1 MWLRRE
7 PAPHKLHSYFQ
18 RAMWRAH
25 AHIHACTQV
34 NKNNKKKFKK
44 ELYGAGTK
52 VDRYLNRLRNSEIN
66 PQSVSTFFKKKEGV
80 KITHLMKDRPFN
92 KWSWGTRV
100 CAWRRMKPDLYL
112 SPRTKIHSKRIKDLN
127 IRPETLKLLR
137 KIFQDMD
144 ISRDF

>member
-1 MWLRRE
+1 MR
-7 PAPHKLHSYFQ
+7 
-18 RAMWRAH
+18 
-25 AHIHACTQV
+25 
-34 NKNNKKKFKK
+34 
-44 ELYGAGTK
+44 
-52 VDRYLNRLRNSEIN
+52 
-66 PQSVSTFFKKKEGV
+66 
-80 KITHLMKDRPFN
+80 DRPFN

-144 ISRDF
+144 ISRDFLKMDSNRTEKNSKNWKAGLHKTKKFLHSKRNNHQRKEVAYRQKKKSLLTEHQAGVNIETT

>member
-1 MWLRRE
+1 MYTKNRQSRRNRQISVLIWLRRE

-66 PQSVSTFFKKKEGV
+66 PQSVSTFFKKKRGGQNHTFDERQTLQQMVLGNSGV
-80 KITHLMKDRPFN
+80 CMEKNETRSVSLTSHKNPFKTDQRP
-92 KWSWGTRV
+92 
-100 CAWRRMKPDLYL
+100 
-112 SPRTKIHSKRIKDLN
+112 
-127 IRPETLKLLR
+127 
-137 KIFQDMD
+137 
-144 ISRDF
+144 